1 MRHVVFLAVPP
12 VQILDLAGPFEVFA
26 RCGGYRVT
34 LATTARRSEVDTS
47 CGLRLANA
55 VDYRRLRGAID
66 TLVVPGGDG
75 AEAQEPDAAVL
86 RWLADAARRTRRVAS
101 ICTGSF
107 LLAGAGLLDGRRA
120 TTHWAFCQLLA
131 QRFPRVDVDP
141 KPLFVQDGGIH
152 TSAGVTSGIDLAL
165 ALVEEDHGRQRAK
178 QIARDLVLY
187 LRRSGGQ
194 SQFSAFLPQPVPE
207 RHSLEELLR
216 WIPDHL
222 AGNLRVDALAA
233 RVAMSPRH
241 FARVFVRET
250 GITPLQY
257 VERTRATVARELLE
271 DSQLP
276 VKTIAARCGYA
287 DADTLRRAFQR
298 VWRVSPAR
306 YRQSLAEGVPTGVSA
321 SAANPSSSRRS
332 G

>member
-34 LATTARRSEVDTS
+34 LATTAPQGGVGSS
-47 CGLRLANA
+47 CGLQLANA
-55 VDYRRLRGAID
+55 VDYRRVRGAID

-75 AEAQEPDAAVL
+75 AEAPDHDPAVL
-86 RWLADAARRTRRVAS
+86 RWITGAARRARRVVS
-101 ICTGSF
+101 VCTGAF
-107 LLAGAGLLDGRRA
+107 LLAGAGVLDGRRA
-120 TTHWAFCQLLA
+120 TTHWAYCEQMA
-131 QRFPRVDVDP
+131 RRYPRVSIDP
-141 KPLFVQDGGIH
+141 EPLFVRDGSVH
-152 TSAGVTSGIDLAL
+152 TSAGVTAGIDLAL

-194 SQFSAFLPQPVPE
+194 SQFSAFLPKPAPE
-207 RHSLEELLR
+207 RHSMEELLR

-222 AGNLRVDALAA
+222 TGNLRVDALAG

-250 GITPLQY
+250 GTTPLHY

-276 VKTIAARCGYA
+276 LKSIAAKCGYT
-287 DADTLRRAFQR
+287 DADTLRRAFTR
-298 VWRVSPAR
+298 VWGVSPAH
-306 YRQSLAEGVPTGVSA
+306 YRRALAGATTDQ
-321 SAANPSSSRRS
+321 
-332 G
+332 